1 MKSLPFTVTIP
12 PEEVDPNLADNL
24 QEEWPGILAWMI
36 RGCLSWQHAGLAPP
50 AAVIDATEDY
60 LANEDKVGQFLASV
74 CNIEANGKISCRELL
89 EDWEEWSR
97 DNNCFTGSARLFAG
111 WMEDRQYL
119 KRHTDKGNYFLGLSY
134 RHGLGASLPKPPA
147 AKGGGLK
154 GPRLQS
160 MRERSENAI

>member
-1 MKSLPFTVTIP
+1 MNLLPFTVTIP

-89 EDWEEWSR
+89 EDWKEWSC

-134 RHGLGASLPKPPA
+134 KAWPRSVA
-147 AKGGGLK
+147 AKTAGSK
-154 GPRLQS
+154 GR
-160 MRERSENAI
+160 RAEGAKATKYA